1 MGARMEN
8 FALRTA
14 SPETAAATTGWIAG
28 SVRISIGH
36 AGQACGKA
44 LSEDFLGMILPEG
57 DDLARRGMLMALAD
71 GVSASSGAGRVAA
84 ESAVHSL
91 LTDYY
96 ATPNHWGIA
105 QALDKVLGAVNSWLF
120 AENARHPAAGGMATT
135 LSLIVLRGRQVY
147 FGHVGDTRI
156 YRVRAG
162 QMEQLSTDHVWPRWD
177 MRHTLR
183 RAVGLD
189 EHLVV
194 DYADDMIEA
203 RDMFL
208 LLSDGVWEVAGER
221 EMREIIASTSDPQA
235 VADALVERA
244 VSVQK
249 MYFGRNDATA
259 AALRID
265 SL

>member
-1 MGARMEN
+1 MEN
-8 FALRTA
+8 SAVRMPAHDAA
-14 SPETAAATTGWIAG
+14 SATTWVAG
-28 SVRISIGH
+28 GLRIGIGH
-36 AGQACGKA
+36 AGQPCGKA

-57 DDLARRGMLMALAD
+57 DELERRGILVALAD
-71 GVSASSGAGRVAA
+71 GVSASSGGGRIAA

-91 LTDYY
+91 LNDYY
-96 ATPNHWGIA
+96 STPAHWGIA
-105 QALDKVLGAVNSWLF
+105 QALDKVLGAVNSWMF
-120 AENARHPAAGGMATT
+120 AANARHAATGGMATT

-162 QMEQLSTDHVWPRWD
+162 VMEQLSTDHVWPRWD

-194 DYADDMIEA
+194 DYADDIAEPGDIFM
-203 RDMFL
+203 L
-208 LLSDGVWEVAGER
+208 VSDGVWEVVGER
-221 EMREIIASTSDPQA
+221 EMREIVGSMSEPQA
-235 VADALVERA
+235 IAEALVERA
-244 VSVQK
+244 VTVQK

-265 SL
+265 AL